1 MKVTTPLE
9 RENLTDRIPFNVVT
23 KENMQK
29 LLLLFFKIHS
39 NCLETEQQ
47 FEIITVTI
55 IYLFIHS
62 VLKRNK
68 MNVQCSVLYFVS
80 IHE

>member
-9 RENLTDRIPFNVVT
+9 RENLTDRILFNVVT